1 VTTFSAPGKLF
12 LIGEYAV
19 LHGATAV
26 VTAVDRRV
34 VARFVPGARPSSPLI
49 AEAVKAVALHASLRE
64 AAMPDGAP
72 EVDSSALSQ
81 DGQKLGLGSSAAAVV
96 AAIAALWD
104 ALGTPLDDDSRGRDF
119 LLSIASRAHRQA
131 QGGRGSGGDVAAAVL
146 GGVISYAKGGR
157 DNPVVK
163 PLPEVIPAE
172 LVVFRA
178 GDPAATVHFLN
189 AVERLE
195 ARDEFEHAALV
206 APISEA
212 AEAFIEAYEAGDR
225 SGLIAAVDAAH
236 QALDA
241 LGNAAD
247 VPIVTPSLQTA
258 AALARGC
265 GGAAK
270 GSGAGGGDVGVG
282 FFPDRDAAD
291 AFRARAAKLGLEIL
305 SIKTGARG
313 LSRDG

>member
-1 VTTFSAPGKLF
+1 MTTFSAPGKLF

-19 LHGATAV
+19 LHGGTAV
-26 VTAVDRRV
+26 VAAVDRRA
-34 VARFVPGARPSSPLI
+34 VARFVPGAAPSTPLI
-49 AEAVKAVALHASLRE
+49 AEAVKAVAQQ
-64 AAMPDGAP
+64 AAVDGLVLPEGAP
-72 EVDSSALSQ
+72 EVDSTALTQ

-96 AAIAALWD
+96 AAVAALWD
-104 ALGTPLDDDSRGRDF
+104 TVGRPLEPDLLRAL
-119 LLSIASRAHRQA
+119 ASKAHRQV
-131 QGGRGSGGDVAAAVL
+131 QGGRGSGGDVAAAAL
-146 GGVISYAKGGR
+146 GGVIAYAR
-157 DNPVVK
+157 DAGHAPVIR
-163 PLPEVIPAE
+163 PLAGAAPGD

-178 GDPAATVHFLN
+178 GDPAATVHFIN

-195 ARDEFEHAALV
+195 VRDPFEHAARV
-206 APISEA
+206 KPIGEA
-212 AEAFIEAYEAGDR
+212 AQAFIEAYEAADAR
-225 SGLIAAVDAAH
+225 GLIDAVAAAH
-236 QALDA
+236 EALEA

-247 VPIVTPSLQTA
+247 VPIVTPALQTA

-282 FFPDRDAAD
+282 VFPDSDAAE